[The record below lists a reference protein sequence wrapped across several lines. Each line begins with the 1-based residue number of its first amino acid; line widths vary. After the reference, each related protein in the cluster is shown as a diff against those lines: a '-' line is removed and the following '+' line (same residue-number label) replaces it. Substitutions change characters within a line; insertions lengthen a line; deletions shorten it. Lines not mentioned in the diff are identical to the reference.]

1 MIVKQHDERENPLR
15 MKQLLHPTWLRFM
28 FVSVACLLI
37 LVLFFDTASTAKIM
51 PQLDSGPSHQAY
63 SSLPQSFPH
72 RFFQTHS
79 TWYEKIPANQPLVS
93 RDSCTSID
101 FINDVIFNREILTI
115 SYKEWSVPVFYAEE
129 STPNQDVVPYTTSSQ
144 VAIEAIESNG
154 WNKNV
159 PNPPEARPASAAD
172 GHLVILSHDR
182 EVAWDFFQ
190 AKKDGSGFLSAQT
203 IKRWDL
209 NGDGIDQP
217 YTYAG
222 SRVAPVPLLH
232 GLITYDEIVHQG
244 TINHALA
251 FAYNQAKRDSP
262 GVYPCVTSNNSFCD
276 RECCLWLG
284 FRLQLNP
291 ELDLDTLD
299 LNWASKII
307 AKAMQEY
314 GMIFVENNGVGYNA
328 VYAENLEAKA
338 ESWDGIFDGSIMNIP
353 LDQFRIVEPVFPPE
367 NPLPEDINLDWQ
379 VDILDVQLCVNVSLG
394 FELDPAVRKRADI
407 NNNAVVD
414 NEDIQLV
421 IHKLIQSNHH

>member
-1 MIVKQHDERENPLR
+1 
-15 MKQLLHPTWLRFM
+15 MKKFHHSAWLRSM
-28 FVSVACLLI
+28 FISAACILI
-37 LVLFFDTASTAKIM
+37 ALLFFYPASTAKSAPLLDPEPFHLTDPSRSQFFT
-51 PQLDSGPSHQAY
+51 PQ
-63 SSLPQSFPH
+63 
-72 RFFQTHS
+72 FFQTHS
-79 TWYEKIPANQPLVS
+79 TWYEKIPANQPLLS
-93 RDSCTSID
+93 RDPCTSMD
-101 FINDVIFNREILTI
+101 FINDVIFNSELLTI

-129 STPNQDVVPYTTSSQ
+129 STPIQDVIPYSTSSQ

-159 PNPPEARPASAAD
+159 PNPSEAHPASAAD
-172 GHLVILSHDR
+172 GHLVIISHDR
-182 EVAWDFFQ
+182 QVAWDFFQ
-190 AKKDGSGFLSAQT
+190 AKKDGSGSLSAQT

-291 ELDLDTLD
+291 KLDLDTLD
-299 LNWASKII
+299 LNWSSRII

-353 LDQFRIVEPVFPPE
+353 LDQFRIVESVFPSD
-367 NPLPEDINLDWQ
+367 NPIVEDINLDSQ
-379 VDILDVQLCVNVSLG
+379 VNILDIQLCVNVSLG
-394 FELDPAVRKRADI
+394 KEQDPEVRKRADI
-407 NNNAVVD
+407 NNDSVVD
-414 NEDIQLV
+414 NEDIQLL
-421 IHKLIQSNHH
+421 IHKLIQSSDN